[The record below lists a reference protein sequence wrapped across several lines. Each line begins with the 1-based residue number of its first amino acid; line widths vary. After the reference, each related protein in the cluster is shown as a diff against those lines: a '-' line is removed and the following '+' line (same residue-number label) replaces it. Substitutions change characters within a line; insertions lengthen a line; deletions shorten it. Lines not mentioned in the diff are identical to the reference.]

1 MRVGGDYYV
10 RHREVT
16 ADQRNGTWAAQRQLV
31 FIVMLEPDARQ
42 DDGPG
47 VGAAANI

>member
-1 MRVGGDYYV
+1 VRVGGDYYV

-16 ADQRNGTWAAQRQLV
+16 ADQRDGAWAAQCQLV
-31 FIVMLEPDARQ
+31 FIIMLEPDARQ

-47 VGAAANI
+47 VGAAVDL